1 MKKYLILLV
10 LILTIGL
17 IPVVRAENKE
27 KVKVYVFAA
36 SGCNWCEKQISYLK
50 GLDGYN
56 KTFEI
61 VEKELYID
69 TSWQEGKDYNLGVKV
84 VNLFEDACFQD
95 VTYEGTP
102 LVVISDVYAKTT
114 YNTSLESFINEAYE
128 KGDKDIVGCLS
139 KGNNDCKIANSKCEN
154 NNYTSTEKKS
164 INSNDK
170 ILIVIILIVMICG
183 GAGLILLSHK
193 KD

>member
-1 MKKYLILLV
+1 MKKSLILLL

-17 IPVVRAENKE
+17 MPVVRAESKE

-36 SGCNWCEKQISYLK
+36 GGCGWCEKQISYLK

-61 VEKELYID
+61 VEKELYVD
-69 TSWQEGKDYNLGVKV
+69 TSWQEGKDYELGVKV

-95 VTYEGTP
+95 VSYDGTP
-102 LVVISDVYAKTT
+102 LVVISDVYAMTT
-114 YNTSLESFINEAYE
+114 YNTSLESYINEAYE

-139 KGNNDCKIANSKCEN
+139 KGNNDCKITNSKCEN
-154 NNYTSTEKKS
+154 NTFNKKETGST
-164 INSNDK
+164 NSNDK
-170 ILIVIILIVMICG
+170 ILIASIFIIMVCG
-183 GAGLILLSHK
+183 FAGLVLLSHK